1 MQYITVAD
9 VDAALGA
16 AWADEAGKARF
27 VAMANA
33 YLSGLILCYVPSEA
47 VPEAIVMAGVE
58 LAAAAA
64 AGELYQQKT
73 EGEVLSKSVKAG
85 SVSSSKTFAS
95 LNGTRDA
102 LPARIQ
108 YALALI
114 APWKTS
120 GFSFA
125 VHRG

>member
-16 AWADEAGKARF
+16 EWAADGEKARF

-33 YLSGLILCYVPSEA
+33 YLSALNLRPVPID
-47 VPEAIVMAGVE
+47 AIPDALVFAGVE

-73 EGEVLSKSVKAG
+73 EGEVMSKSVKAG
-85 SVSSSKTFAS
+85 SVSSSKTYAS
-95 LNGTRDA
+95 ISSTKDA
-102 LPARIQ
+102 MPARVQ

-114 APWKTS
+114 DPWRS
-120 GFSFA
+120 SAFSFA

>member
-1 MQYITVAD
+1 MEYITVAD

-16 AWADEAGKARF
+16 TWAADAEKARY

-33 YLSGLILCYVPSEA
+33 YLNAQTLRPVDPLAIPG
-47 VPEAIVMAGVE
+47 AIVAAGVE

-64 AGELYQQKT
+64 AGDLYQQKT
-73 EGEVLSKSVKAG
+73 EGEVMSKSVKAG

-95 LNGTRDA
+95 VTGTSAA

-114 APWKTS
+114 DPWKTS
-120 GFSFA
+120 MFSFA

>member
-1 MQYITVAD
+1 MEYITVAD

-16 AWADEAGKARF
+16 AWAADAEKSRY

-33 YLSGLILCYVPSEA
+33 YLNAQTLRPVD
-47 VPEAIVMAGVE
+47 PESIPGAIVAAGIE

-73 EGEVLSKSVKAG
+73 EGEVMSKSVKAG

-95 LNGTRDA
+95 VTGTSAA

-114 APWKTS
+114 DPWKAS
-120 GFSFA
+120 VFSFA

>member
-9 VDAALGA
+9 VDAALGTDWA
-16 AWADEAGKARF
+16 AETEKARY

-33 YLSGLILCYVPSEA
+33 YLNALTLRPVEPDAIPQGLID
-47 VPEAIVMAGVE
+47 AGVE

-64 AGELYQQKT
+64 AGELYQTKT

-85 SVSSSKTFAS
+85 SVSSAKTFAS
-95 LNGTRDA
+95 VSGTSAA

-108 YALALI
+108 FALALI
-114 APWKTS
+114 EPWKAST
-120 GFSFA
+120 FSFA